1 MNLKTKTVC
10 INLQSRKDRKK
21 KIKKLLKQHEINYT
35 FYNAKLHKNP
45 KTGCI
50 NSHLAVIKNAIN
62 ENKYDYVF
70 ILEDDIK
77 FINDYENENK
87 NEKDIIINYNLEIN
101 KNKNKNK
108 INEKIKK
115 FNLDNLNYPD
125 EWDMLYFGGTIK
137 DLIGVEK
144 NGWVHMTTWNTHA
157 YIINLKNKEM
167 INDILKLD
175 NNIKNDNIEIDK
187 YYLDN
192 IHPKYK
198 CFMHSPMLITQE
210 QGYSDIEMA
219 TVNYNFME
227 DSLKGFRKPESEE
240 KNGEYI
246 LKLSDVN
253 IKDCDLPKISIIT
266 PTKNR
271 RNFFSLPIYNYEN
284 FDYPKDK
291 IEWIIVE
298 QTDTT
303 GEIAGIWDLLPVKER
318 YNISNVDN
326 IPVNKKKRKQGSS
339 IIKYLELKSDA
350 NMTIAQMRNMCVNLS
365 SGDIIIHMDD
375 DDYYPPESIMTR
387 VKLLLKYKND
397 IGCVGCS
404 KIGVYDIYN
413 NKSTLSSDGVLSMSE
428 ASMGYWRIFWD
439 KQNFNEL
446 ETDGEYKGF
455 LIDRFEKVMDI
466 PYSFIIIAT
475 KHNNREK
482 EVKTI
487 VKYKGNDYNFF
498 DSWDLET
505 RELINS
511 IRKILL

>member
-1 MNLKTKTVC
+1 MNSKTKTVC

-21 KIKKLLKQHEINYT
+21 KIKKLLKKHSMLYT
-35 FYNAKLHKNP
+35 FLKAKLHKNP

-50 NSHLAVIKNAIN
+50 QSHLTVIKNAIN

-77 FINDYENENK
+77 FINDYDKSFVKKE
-87 NEKDIIINYNLEIN
+87 ISINYNLKIN
-101 KNKNKNK
+101 KNKKK
-108 INEKIKK
+108 IDKKVTK
-115 FNLDNLNYPD
+115 FNLDNLNFPD

-137 DLIGVEK
+137 DLLGVEK
-144 NGWVHMTTWNTHA
+144 DGWVRMTTWNTHA

-167 INDILKLD
+167 IKDILKLD

-187 YYLDN
+187 YYIDN

-198 CFMHSPMLITQE
+198 CFMCSPMLITQE

-219 TVNYNFME
+219 NVNYDFME

-253 IKDCDLPKISIIT
+253 VKDCDLPKISIIT
-266 PTKNR
+266 PTKHR

-298 QTDTT
+298 QTDTN
-303 GEIAGIWDLLPVKER
+303 GEIVGVWDLLPVKER
-318 YNISNVDN
+318 CNISNL
-326 IPVNKKKRKQGSS
+326 KQGSS
-339 IIKYLELKSDA
+339 TIKYLELKSDA
-350 NMTIAQMRNMCVNLS
+350 QMSIAQMRNMCINLS

-387 VKLLLKYKND
+387 VKLLLKYKNE

-413 NKSTLSSDGVLSMSE
+413 NTSTLSSDGVLSMSE
-428 ASMGYWRIFWD
+428 ATMGYWRSFWD

-455 LIDRFEKVMDI
+455 LINRFEKVMDI

-505 RELINS
+505 RELMNG
-511 IRKILL
+511 IRKMLL